1 MTTQRFDPDA
11 FAPVDGYSLEMYA
24 AVCRALVR
32 VPAGSTRQVEAALAE
47 HALTAS
53 RWAAI
58 RSAWSARIAADPF
71 VRGVFRRLYVGDA
84 ELLADAGVP
93 ADAGTRGSEIQEE
106 GA

>member
-53 RWAAI
+53 RSCGYHDHRNDTNNALRGTIVI
-58 RSAWSARIAADPF
+58 R
-71 VRGVFRRLYVGDA
+71 
-84 ELLADAGVP
+84 
-93 ADAGTRGSEIQEE
+93 
-106 GA
+106 